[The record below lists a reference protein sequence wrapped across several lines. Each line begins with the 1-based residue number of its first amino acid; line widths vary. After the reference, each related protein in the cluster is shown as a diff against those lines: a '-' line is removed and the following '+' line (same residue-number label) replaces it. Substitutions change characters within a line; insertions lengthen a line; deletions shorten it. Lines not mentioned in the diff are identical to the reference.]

1 MFFLCIFNNSDTK
14 AHKHCSQSL
23 AQFVLKQA
31 TSHKNSPPTLYVW
44 NCWSGSLVSIIRS
57 NMYDDLTPPS
67 NCPIG
72 VSSSSSYDISR
83 DSWNSSYLTRRHW
96 VSGRIL
102 SKPSNWWN
110 KQYRNLKTICKTIC
124 RRFIRRWKK
133 KKKIIFFPDRLRIC
147 IFRDFIV
154 VNFANIM

>member
-1 MFFLCIFNNSDTK
+1 MTWKLTNIAISYL
-14 AHKHCSQSL
+14 HK
-23 AQFVLKQA
+23 FVSKQA
-31 TSHKNSPPTLYVW
+31 VSHKNSPPTLYVW

-57 NMYDDLTPPS
+57 NIYDDLTPPS

-110 KQYRNLKTICKTIC
+110 KQYRNLKTICKTIY

-133 KKKIIFFPDRLRIC
+133 KRKSYSSPTDPEFVFLEILLLLTLRISC
-147 IFRDFIV
+147 KI
-154 VNFANIM
+154 NC